1 MKNLIFKRATCTA
14 LVAVACVGN
23 AWSLDLVA
31 DFQKAMTYDPAF
43 QTAEAE
49 RQANLASASQAR
61 AVYLPEGS
69 YNNTRLQTDV
79 TNRQTLTITQP
90 LINLDRMATFRM
102 AAPRQGFAE
111 ATFLVKQQDLAA
123 RLLKA
128 ANAIVLANENLK
140 LNDAKNKALDQQALA
155 AKKKL
160 EVGQGTVTD
169 LRDIEVK
176 AAQGKAQHVAFKTQ
190 LQAAAKSYAAITG
203 TMPTIAEFVLPAK
216 HGSIPLKPSE
226 DYVDSALQN
235 NASILVS
242 RFSERVA
249 ELDVQ
254 RATGALFPTFSATH
268 VNSKAGD
275 KTNAYSGLVVNVP
288 LQAGSYFARQG
299 VEAAYVK
306 AKEARRESEEK
317 ARVEVERLREQV
329 ATGFELVKIQ
339 QDAIAA
345 SELSVDANIKSFE
358 GGVRSTIDVLNATQT
373 LFQVKSDYVTA
384 VTSQSESV
392 LSLLSQTSLSPAEAL
407 GAAFKYLFA
416 R

>member
-1 MKNLIFKRATCTA
+1 MKNLTFKRAAFSA
-14 LVAVACVGN
+14 LMAVACSTNVW
-23 AWSLDLVA
+23 ALDLVA
-31 DFQKAMTYDPAF
+31 DFQKAMTYDPTF

-49 RQANLASASQAR
+49 RQANLASVSQAR
-61 AVYLPEGS
+61 ASYLPEAS
-69 YNNTRLQTDV
+69 YNNSRLQTDV
-79 TNRQTLTITQP
+79 TNRQTVTITQP
-90 LINLDRMATFRM
+90 IINLDRMATFRM
-102 AAPRQGFAE
+102 AEPRQGFAE
-111 ATFLVKQQDLAA
+111 ATYLVKQQDLAS

-140 LNDAKNKALDQQALA
+140 LNEAKIKALDQQALA

-160 EVGQGTVTD
+160 ELGQGTVTD

-176 AAQGKAQHVAFKTQ
+176 AAQAKAQQISYKTQ

-203 TMPTIAEFVLPAK
+203 EAPKLSEFVLPEK
-216 HGSIPLKPSE
+216 HGSISLKPAV

-235 NASILVS
+235 NASILVAK
-242 RFSERVA
+242 FSERVA
-249 ELDVQ
+249 ELEVQ
-254 RATGALFPTFSATH
+254 RATGALLPTFSATH
-268 VNSKAGD
+268 TNSKAGGV
-275 KTNAYSGLVVNVP
+275 TNSYSGVVVNVP
-288 LQAGSYFARQG
+288 IQAGSYFARRG
-299 VEAAYVK
+299 VEASYLK

-358 GGVRSTIDVLNATQT
+358 GGVRTTIDVLNATQT

-392 LSLLSQTSLSPAEAL
+392 LSLFSQTTLSPADALAEAY
-407 GAAFKYLFA
+407 KYLFS